1 MRSDKRHQGASGRS
15 RISQHALHNP
25 LPANFVGCGGARPA
39 SSVSRYVYPRLR
51 ATRYARV
58 VRTVARAVVPV
69 ARNHLVRRVIREDRP
84 EPEPKTS
91 IEIVP
96 VEVVSFMPAEVMSL
110 GARVLHAST
119 GVTVHASTAV
129 TVHASTAVAV
139 HASTAVAAD
148 ASTAVTAPA
157 STAVTTP
164 ASTAPAC
171 RLAGRVD
178 GQQDSQY
185 DERHHP
191 DLFRNHNRLHVMPRF
206 SYRSFGWRR
215 WQEDSPRPAAGA
227 LHSRGFCKILTRVW
241 PGSRPAAAPSRRQLK
256 LTLVAV
262 GRRQLRVVMPRHH
275 SLAVSEQSS
284 PARVEALEKS
294 PFSYRRLDPAS

>member
-1 MRSDKRHQGASGRS
+1 
-15 RISQHALHNP
+15 
-25 LPANFVGCGGARPA
+25 
-39 SSVSRYVYPRLR
+39 
-51 ATRYARV
+51 
-58 VRTVARAVVPV
+58 
-69 ARNHLVRRVIREDRP
+69 
-84 EPEPKTS
+84 
-91 IEIVP
+91 VP
-96 VEVVSFMPAEVMSL
+96 VEVVSFVPAEVMSL
-110 GARVLHAST
+110 GAMVLHAST

-129 TVHASTAVAV
+129 TVHASTGVTVHASTGVAVHASAAVTADASTGVTVHASTGVTV
-139 HASTAVAAD
+139 HASTAVTAHAATAVTAH
-148 ASTAVTAPA
+148 ASTAVTTPA

-164 ASTAPAC
+164 ASTAC

-185 DERHHP
+185 DERHHS

-206 SYRSFGWRR
+206 SSRSFGWRR

-262 GRRQLRVVMPRHH
+262 GRRQLRVVMPRHL

-284 PARVEALEKS
+284 PARVEAFEKRDLS
-294 PFSYRRLDPAS
+294 TSSGHAPASESGC

>member
-110 GARVLHAST
+110 GAMVLHVSTGVTVHAST

-129 TVHASTAVAV
+129 TAHASTP
-139 HASTAVAAD
+139 
-148 ASTAVTAPA
+148 VTTPA

-164 ASTAPAC
+164 ASTAC

-185 DERHHP
+185 DERHHS

-206 SYRSFGWRR
+206 SSRSFGWRR

-262 GRRQLRVVMPRHH
+262 GRRQLRVVMPRHL

-284 PARVEALEKS
+284 PARVEAFEKRDLS
-294 PFSYRRLDPAS
+294 TSSGHAPASESGY